1 MLPDQEDM
9 PMHEATGRLL
19 WQFQRCEAITINE
32 VACCIN
38 GLVAWLRLE
47 RDVLAAHEV
56 DLQRIQLLPKEI
68 AKDCLLAS
76 DRNLQPMQRQ
86 QLELVE
92 RPSKLTPKSLM
103 LNRKEHLQTAYPA
116 GRVRLKDRA

>member
-92 RPSKLTPKSLM
+92 RPSKLTPKS
-103 LNRKEHLQTAYPA
+103 
-116 GRVRLKDRA
+116 